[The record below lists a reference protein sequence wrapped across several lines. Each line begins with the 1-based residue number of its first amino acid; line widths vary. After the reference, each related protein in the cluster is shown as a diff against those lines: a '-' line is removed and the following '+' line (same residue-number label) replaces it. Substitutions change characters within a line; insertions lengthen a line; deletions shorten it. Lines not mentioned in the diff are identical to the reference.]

1 MKSGSQQNWL
11 PFLFGHL
18 RLAEVESVQAM
29 AAVFKTILYGFLI
42 GVANIIPGV
51 SGGSIA
57 LALGIYERLIA
68 AVGNVG
74 LGTLAAALGVA
85 GFRDDAKK
93 RFREEWR
100 RIDGAF
106 LCWIAAGGGVAVVVF
121 SRVMVWLLE
130 QWHDPTYGFFSG
142 LILVSIWM
150 PLKMIRRFG
159 AAEGLSAVAGLGL
172 VLALT
177 FSADSTQQL
186 TDAKSKVEMKLAQVE
201 QAASP
206 QTGQAPSPLGQA
218 GATRIAFYFLC
229 GAVAISAMVL
239 PGVSGSFIMI
249 LLGAYFE
256 VLQAVNDRDAL
267 VVLVFMAGCAAGL
280 LLFTRLLKWVLSRW
294 HDPTVAWLAGLMAGS
309 LAALWP
315 FRKFETLGDTNVG
328 FARVDLD
335 WINPPTD
342 ANTMWTLIAFL
353 IGSSLVAAFIKYDQA
368 KAQKKSG

>member
-1 MKSGSQQNWL
+1 
-11 PFLFGHL
+11 
-18 RLAEVESVQAM
+18 M
-29 AAVFKTILYGFLI
+29 ATAFKTMLHGFLI

-51 SGGSIA
+51 SGGSLA

-68 AVGNVG
+68 AIGNVG
-74 LGTLAAALGVA
+74 PGTLAAVLGVV
-85 GFRDDAKK
+85 GFRDGARE
-93 RFREEWR
+93 RFRVEWR
-100 RIDGAF
+100 RIDGVF

-121 SRVMVWLLE
+121 SRVIVWLLE

-150 PLKMIRRFG
+150 PLKMILRFG
-159 AAEGLSAVAGLGL
+159 AVEGLSAVAGLGL

-186 TDAKSKVEMKLAQVE
+186 TDAKRKIEMKRAQAE
-201 QAASP
+201 QAATPETSQAHSP
-206 QTGQAPSPLGQA
+206 VGQAD
-218 GATRIAFYFLC
+218 TKRIVFYFLC

-256 VLQAVNDRDAL
+256 VLQAVNDWDAL

-294 HDPTVAWLAGLMAGS
+294 HDPTVAWLTGLMAGS

-315 FRKFETLGDTNVG
+315 FRKFETIGDANVG
-328 FARVDLD
+328 FVRVDLD
-335 WINPPTD
+335 WISPLAD

-353 IGSSLVAAFIKYDQA
+353 VGSGLVAAFIKYDQG
-368 KAQKKSG
+368 KAQKKGG

>member
-1 MKSGSQQNWL
+1 
-11 PFLFGHL
+11 
-18 RLAEVESVQAM
+18 M
-29 AAVFKTILYGFLI
+29 AAVFKTILHGFLI

-51 SGGSIA
+51 SGGSMA

-74 LGTLAAALGVA
+74 LGTLITALGVA
-85 GFRDDAKK
+85 GFRDGAKE
-93 RFREEWR
+93 RFRTEWR
-100 RIDGAF
+100 QIDGAF
-106 LCWIAAGGGVAVVVF
+106 LSWIAAGGAVAVVVF

-130 QWHDPTYGFFSG
+130 QWHDPTYGFFTG

-150 PLKMIRRFG
+150 PVKMIRRFG
-159 AAEGLSAVAGLGL
+159 AVEGLSAVVGLGL

-177 FSADSTQQL
+177 FSADSEQQL
-186 TDAKSKVEMKLAQVE
+186 TDATRKVEMKRAQIK
-201 QAASP
+201 QAAAP
-206 QTGQAPSPLGQA
+206 EVAQAQSPLGQA

-256 VLQAVNDRDAL
+256 VLQAVNDWDAL

-315 FRKFETLGDTNVG
+315 FRKFETVGDDNVG
-328 FARVDLD
+328 FVRVDLD

-353 IGSSLVAAFIKYDQA
+353 VGSGLVAALIKYDQA
-368 KAQKKSG
+368 KAQKKGG

>member
-1 MKSGSQQNWL
+1 MSSY
-11 PFLFGHL
+11 
-18 RLAEVESVQAM
+18 
-29 AAVFKTILYGFLI
+29 FKTILHGFLI

-51 SGGSIA
+51 SGGSMA

-68 AVGNVG
+68 AVGNFG
-74 LGTLAAALGVA
+74 LGTLTAALGIVA
-85 GFRDDAKK
+85 FRDGAKA
-93 RFREEWR
+93 RFLAEWR

-106 LCWIAAGGGVAVVVF
+106 LFFIAAGGALAVVVF

-159 AAEGLSAVAGLGL
+159 AVEGLSAVAGLGL

-177 FSADSTQQL
+177 FSADSEQQL
-186 TDAKSKVEMKLAQVE
+186 GDAKRKVEMNRAQVE
-201 QAASP
+201 QAATP
-206 QTGQAPSPLGQA
+206 QTGQAQSPIGQVR
-218 GATRIAFYFLC
+218 ATWIAFYFLC

-249 LLGAYFE
+249 LMGAYFE

-267 VVLVFMAGCAAGL
+267 VLLVFMAGCAAGL

-315 FRKFETLGDTNVG
+315 FRKFESVGDANVG
-328 FARVDLD
+328 FVRVDLD
-335 WINPPTD
+335 WIVPPTD
-342 ANTMWTLIAFL
+342 ANTMWTLIAFF
-353 IGSSLVAAFIKYDQA
+353 IGSGLVAAFIKYDQA
-368 KAQKKSG
+368 KAQKKGD

>member
-1 MKSGSQQNWL
+1 
-11 PFLFGHL
+11 
-18 RLAEVESVQAM
+18 M
-29 AAVFKTILYGFLI
+29 ATAFKTMLHGFLI

-51 SGGSIA
+51 SGGSLA
-57 LALGIYERLIA
+57 LALGIYERLITA
-68 AVGNVG
+68 IGNVG
-74 LGTLAAALGVA
+74 PGILAAVLGVA
-85 GFRDDAKK
+85 GFRDGARE
-93 RFREEWR
+93 RFRVEWR

-106 LCWIAAGGGVAVVVF
+106 LSWVAAGGGVAVVVF
-121 SRVMVWLLE
+121 SRVIVWLLE

-159 AAEGLSAVAGLGL
+159 AVEGLSAVAGLGL

-186 TDAKSKVEMKLAQVE
+186 TDAKRKIEMKRAQAE
-201 QAASP
+201 QAATPEPGHAQSP
-206 QTGQAPSPLGQA
+206 VGQADA
-218 GATRIAFYFLC
+218 KRIVFYFLC

-249 LLGAYFE
+249 LMGAYFE

-280 LLFTRLLKWVLSRW
+280 LLFTRLLKWVLLRW

-315 FRKFETLGDTNVG
+315 FRKFETLGDGNVG
-328 FARVDLD
+328 FVRVDLG
-335 WINPPTD
+335 WIVPPTD
-342 ANTMWTLIAFL
+342 ANTMWSLIAFL
-353 IGSSLVAAFIKYDQA
+353 IGSGLVAAFIKYDQA
-368 KAQKKSG
+368 KAQKRAAEGRP